1 MHGYDWDLKDFAS
14 SLPAKR
20 STEFPPQTAKDSIAK
35 IKCDSGLTRIMTD
48 KEMELDRKI
57 CLFNVPKPSTNNL
70 DCDGDSLRVLMCR
83 KPFNLFEKVNKP
95 KSLKVA
101 NVLFISFW

>member
-20 STEFPPQTAKDSIAK
+20 STEFPPQMTKHSISK
-35 IKCDSGLTRIMTD
+35 IKCDSNLTKIMTD
-48 KEMELDRKI
+48 KEMELDMKI
-57 CLFNVPKPSTNNL
+57 CLFNAPKPSTNNL

-95 KSLKVA
+95 ISLKFA
-101 NVLFISFW
+101 